1 MRSMMCGR
9 GEIIIACRLS
19 RLIGRRWETGNRAR
33 SPVTGGKGSVAGL
46 PFGRSTDTAGRTA
59 RAVVC
64 HDVNGSDDE
73 FVWLLAE
80 NEEDERIKNLRRE
93 VVILLQ
99 ALRRNVK
106 NLNANKRFLTQDDDN
121 RQKSLI

>member
-1 MRSMMCGR
+1 MLVKKSNSGR
-9 GEIIIACRLS
+9 G
-19 RLIGRRWETGNRAR
+19 
-33 SPVTGGKGSVAGL
+33 GGCN
-46 PFGRSTDTAGRTA
+46 GRTA

-80 NEEDERIKNLRRE
+80 NEEDERIENLRRE